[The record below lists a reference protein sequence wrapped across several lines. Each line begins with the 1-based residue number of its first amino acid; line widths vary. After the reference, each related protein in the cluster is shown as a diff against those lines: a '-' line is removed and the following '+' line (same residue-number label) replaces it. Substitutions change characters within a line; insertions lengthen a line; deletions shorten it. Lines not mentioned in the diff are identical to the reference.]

1 MSTEEQW
8 IYLLLLVIG
17 EEPEALTAITMSL
30 CGTHTQQPLSSTEAG
45 NPTFKV
51 NCNIRVGKG
60 GIAPITKLTLG
71 GME

>member
-1 MSTEEQW
+1 MSIEEQW
-8 IYLLLLVIG
+8 IYLLLLETG
-17 EEPEALTAITMSL
+17 EETEALLAITMSL
-30 CGTHTQQPLSSTEAG
+30 CGTHTRQSLSSTEAG

-60 GIAPITKLTLG
+60 GTALITKLTLG